1 MLRFCVLAI
10 VFASFILPRSAAGQE
25 DQYIHI
31 YDLIQAGDNFRDTG
45 KTVDASSRYT
55 EAQAALQRFQKS
67 YPDWNSNVVRFRLE
81 YLASELAT
89 ISTNARPASAS
100 TSGTNGTNRVG
111 STAAN
116 TDERVNALQ
125 AEVRQLQ
132 IDRAML
138 EAKLKEAMSAQPAA
152 LDPREF
158 NKAQEQIARL
168 QKENELLKV
177 NAEQQQ
183 TKTAPTVDQKAFDEL
198 KQKLAETEHKLAE
211 QTELAKSFEKSALQN
226 KLNSTAASP
235 SSAPNVA
242 ANDQKLADQTEA
254 MSKLNLEKTALQM
267 RVKNLSAEAEKVAAL
282 QQENQSLKK
291 QLAELKIIPDT
302 LSADAERKLNSADAK
317 IATLQSERDALL
329 RDKIVLENR
338 IKAMSTSSPP
348 ATQP

>member
-1 MLRFCVLAI
+1 
-10 VFASFILPRSAAGQE
+10 LPRSAAGQE
-25 DQYIHI
+25 DQYIRI

-45 KTVDASSRYT
+45 RAVDASSRYT

-81 YLASELAT
+81 YLASELAA
-89 ISTNARPASAS
+89 ISTNARPTSAS
-100 TSGTNGTNRVG
+100 TGGTNGTSRVA

-116 TDERVNALQ
+116 PDERVNALQ
-125 AEVRQLQ
+125 AEVRQLR
-132 IDRAML
+132 IDKAML

-158 NKAQEQIARL
+158 AKAQEQIARL

-183 TKTAPTVDQKAFDEL
+183 TKTAPTVDSKAYDAL
-198 KQKLAETEHKLAE
+198 KQKLAETERNLTE
-211 QTELAKSFEKSALQN
+211 QTELAKALEKTALQE
-226 KLNSTAASP
+226 KLARAPSP

-242 ANDQKLADQTEA
+242 ANDQKLAEQTDA
-254 MSKLNLEKTALQM
+254 ISKLNLEKTALQM
-267 RVKNLSAEAEKVAAL
+267 RVKNLSAEAEKVTAL